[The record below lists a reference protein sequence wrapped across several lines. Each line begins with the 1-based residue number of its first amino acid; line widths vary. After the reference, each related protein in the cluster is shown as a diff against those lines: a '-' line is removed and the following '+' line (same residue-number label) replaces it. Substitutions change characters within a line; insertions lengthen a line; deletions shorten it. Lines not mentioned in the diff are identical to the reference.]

1 MRKVTVVLAVIVLLA
16 ATGLLTAQTVNV
28 TFRVNAATVPDTVG
42 PTSVVQIRGN
52 TAPLTWGSDTG
63 GDMINVGGDYWE
75 VTLAMPGNTSG
86 IEYKFFANAAGNAS
100 GNGWESNVSTGSGNR
115 PLTTGAADTT
125 LPLQFFNK
133 VTGSGQFDWP
143 FARTDSFDVWFRVNA
158 HTLIFNNEFDPQTQ
172 VLMVKGGVWP
182 HSWGDLTWNTDS
194 TKLILAPE
202 TPSDNTGQFTYPA
215 EYFWSARARIPNDSV
230 SVGQTVNYKF
240 IIADAANPTTGVTWE
255 GTPDRPFVV
264 PTGKQDTTLHWNFW
278 ENEAPPTV
286 PGADSALVLF
296 RADLTRAIN
305 ENSFNIG
312 DTLVVRYG
320 LESTGEFGV
329 DTMTNEFLTNF
340 YRSEVMVRG
349 IELGSDVAYQYYLR
363 KRGADFRE
371 IFFDFND
378 PNTSTQERRKV
389 FIPPTPPTPLTV
401 EDFINNDTDPHRMPR
416 FQNTAPISQDVLVT
430 YECDLRCPYY
440 QVLAGDTIQNIQG
453 SPPFGW
459 VYPGQQD
466 SIFAWGVYLNGPG
479 NGTPGWQGWD
489 LVNLAPYQM
498 FDDGTHGDITP
509 GDSIYAFQ
517 VLFSPDSADI
527 VGQEF
532 KFGIGAG
539 DNEGG
544 NTGFGLNHF
553 ENIDDSQT
561 EFTIHTQFGSINPP
575 FYTVCFPVGIEDT
588 DELAIITSA
597 ELHQNYPNPFNPVTS
612 IEFKLPKRMEVKLVI
627 YDVLGRQVRKLLDG
641 DQNPGG
647 HKVYWNGTNDDG
659 QFVGSGIYFYRLQA
673 EDFTATR
680 KMMLLK

>member
-1 MRKVTVVLAVIVLLA
+1 MRKVTVLFAVIVLLA
-16 ATGLLTAQTVNV
+16 ASGLLTAQTVDV

-42 PTSVVQIRGN
+42 PNSVVQVRGN
-52 TAPLTWGSDTG
+52 TAPLTWGGDTG
-63 GDMINVGGDYWE
+63 GNLVNVGGDYWE
-75 VTLAMPGNTSG
+75 VTLAMPANTSG
-86 IEYKFFANAAGNAS
+86 IEYKFFANAVGDPN
-100 GNGWESNVSTGSGNR
+100 GNGWESNVSGSSGNR

-143 FARTDSFDVWFRVNA
+143 FAQTDSLDTWIRVNVQ
-158 HTLIFNNEFDPQTQ
+158 TLVGNDEFDPGTQ
-172 VLMVKGGVWP
+172 VMGIRGGTP
-182 HSWGDLTWNTDS
+182 NLSWGETLV
-194 TKLILAPE
+194 LAPE
-202 TPSDNTGQFTYPA
+202 TPSDNAGQFTYLA
-215 EYFWSARARIPNDSV
+215 ENFWSGHVQFDSI
-230 SVGQTVNYKF
+230 SVGQTIEYKF
-240 IIADAANPTTGVTWE
+240 VIAEASNPTGVSVWE
-255 GTPDRPFVV
+255 GTDNRTLIV
-264 PTGKQDTTLHWNFW
+264 PEGKADTTAHWVWW
-278 ENEAPPTV
+278 ENEPPPIV
-286 PGADSALVLF
+286 PGGDSALVLF
-296 RADLTRAIN
+296 RADLSRAIN

-320 LESTGEFGV
+320 LESTGEFAT
-329 DTMTNEFLTNF
+329 DTMTNEFLTNK

-349 IELGSDVAYQYYLR
+349 IELGSNVAYQYYLR

-371 IFFDFND
+371 IFFDFGD

-389 FIPPTPPTPLTV
+389 FIPPTPPVPVTV
-401 EDFINNDTDPHRMPR
+401 EDFIDNDTDPHRMPR
-416 FQNTAPISQDVLVT
+416 FQNTAPISQNVLVT

-453 SPPFGW
+453 APPFGW

-479 NGTPGWQGWD
+479 NGTPDWQGWD
-489 LVNLAPYQM
+489 LINLAPYQM

-517 VLFSPDSADI
+517 VLFSPDSSDL

-544 NTGFGLNHF
+544 STGFGLNHF

-575 FYTVCFPVGIEDT
+575 FYTICFPVGIEDP

-597 ELHQNYPNPFNPVTS
+597 ELRQNYPNPFNPVTS

-641 DQNPGG
+641 QQNPGG
-647 HKVYWNGTNDDG
+647 HKVYWNGTNDEG
-659 QFVGSGIYFYRLQA
+659 QFVGSGIYFYRLEA
-673 EDFTATR
+673 ESFSATR